1 MLPDSN
7 SVYAEL
13 EVTDIEG
20 KVTSMGGLVKLG
32 EEMTTIPLF
41 GAEADGEPVISNYD
55 LSSIQIAAVKVENH
69 FESLTPK
76 RKLAYQVSGI
86 MMIALPLLF
95 SMVGILLC
103 GFFFYRYKLSKPLK
117 LLSNATEQIASKNL
131 DFTLSYDNKD
141 EMGGLCRSFEQ
152 MRQVLDENNRALWKM
167 LEERKLLQ
175 ASVAHDLRN
184 PIAII
189 SGYAEYL
196 QMNLSKESFTRERIA
211 TIADHIYLSAG
222 RLKKSTEISIW
233 TH

>member
-1 MLPDSN
+1 M
-7 SVYAEL
+7 A
-13 EVTDIEG
+13 
-20 KVTSMGGLVKLG
+20 
-32 EEMTTIPLF
+32 
-41 GAEADGEPVISNYD
+41 
-55 LSSIQIAAVKVENH
+55 
-69 FESLTPK
+69 
-76 RKLAYQVSGI
+76 
-86 MMIALPLLF
+86 
-95 SMVGILLC
+95 GILLC
-103 GFFFYRYKLSKPLK
+103 GFFFYRYKLSKPIK
-117 LLSNATEQIASKNL
+117 LLSNATEQIASNNL

-196 QMNLSKESFTRERIA
+196 QMNLSKDSFTRERIT